1 MSNSDSLA
9 RALTRLRA
17 PLALIG
23 AGALLFTVFVSVIY
37 GLEPAAIG
45 LCLVIPVL
53 LLGVQY
59 ACLSRASASQGRGI
73 VWILAS
79 YPIRILILVICLY
92 VPRSFDVD
100 VRFPALCSILVILL
114 SMLAEVIVIARAPHF
129 NVDERDQRTSGHS
142 CKIVK
147 FR

>member
-9 RALTRLRA
+9 RALTRLRV

-37 GLEPAAIG
+37 GLELTAIG
-45 LCLVIPVL
+45 LCIVAPML
-53 LLGVQY
+53 LLCVQY

-73 VWILAS
+73 VWVLAS
-79 YPIRILILVICLY
+79 YPIRILILVIVLY

-100 VRFPALCSILVILL
+100 VRCAALCSILVILF
-114 SMLAEVIVIARAPHF
+114 SMLAEAIVMVRTPHF
-129 NVDERDQRTSGHS
+129 TLDERD
-142 CKIVK
+142 
-147 FR
+147 